1 MILPTI
7 KPGARPIKGIG
18 TGFGAKKEIK
28 AFPIWA
34 VMLLMSIGM
43 CFLALAGL
51 AIYYDKSIWVIL
63 LCGLIALKAFNT
75 PWIYNY
81 FLRRLKEPS

>member
-1 MILPTI
+1 MILPRN
-7 KPGARPIKGIG
+7 KPGQGNRIAGRQSGI
-18 TGFGAKKEIK
+18 KKEIK

-34 VMLLMSIGM
+34 SMTLMSIGM
-43 CFLALAGL
+43 CFLALGGL

-63 LCGLIALKAFNT
+63 LCGIIALKAFNT

-81 FLRRLKEPS
+81 FLKKLKEPS